1 LLSREIN
8 HIRDLSYI
16 LSQKMASTVPTW
28 LADQMGHSDREDSTI
43 YGKWIAGERPDHKT
57 EKVEKAKDEDP
68 KFLYNS

>member
-8 HIRDLSYI
+8 HIRDLSEP
-16 LSQKMASTVPTW
+16 LFQKMASTVPTW
-28 LADQMGHSDREDSTI
+28 LADQMGHSDGEDSTI

-57 EKVEKAKDEDP
+57 EKAKKAKNEDP

>member
-1 LLSREIN
+1 
-8 HIRDLSYI
+8 
-16 LSQKMASTVPTW
+16 MASTVPTW

-68 KFLYNS
+68 KFLYNSFIIPNVIPNVIPKK